1 MSVVYLTS
9 VVNFRDFGGHPT
21 ISGQNVARGR
31 LYRSNQFSRLN
42 ADDAAKLAA
51 LGIAAVVDLRSAA
64 ERTAQPTAH
73 SVGRGPDHVSARAD
87 TDFIFTDIF
96 ASTEPTEGAWLD
108 AFKRFYIQLPELYAD
123 EYRGMMELLA
133 KNDVPLIIHC
143 SAGKDRTG
151 VAVAVILDLIGV
163 ERAAIVADY
172 RESDA
177 RLADDQHFRAMFS
190 EAKLERYA
198 ELPEECR
205 SIMLATQADFILA
218 ALDGLGQAYGSTRAY
233 VRDRLGVS
241 QSGIDRIKRNLLV

>member
-108 AFKRFYIQLPELYAD
+108 AFKRFYGASIRWYKAVFIGHLMKSHRVEGGEIRLGAGVTYSEAT
-123 EYRGMMELLA
+123 
-133 KNDVPLIIHC
+133 PLIREHIPAAYDC
-143 SAGKDRTG
+143 SMPGCQRQGFATP
-151 VAVAVILDLIGV
+151 VAMTCMG
-163 ERAAIVADY
+163 
-172 RESDA
+172 
-177 RLADDQHFRAMFS
+177 F
-190 EAKLERYA
+190 
-198 ELPEECR
+198 C
-205 SIMLATQADFILA
+205 
-218 ALDGLGQAYGSTRAY
+218 
-233 VRDRLGVS
+233 
-241 QSGIDRIKRNLLV
+241 